1 VLRAVVYFFM
11 KLMYIGLAQ
20 PQSCLDL
27 ECGHPVPNPMPHP
40 YKRVRMRANI
50 APKEFVFV
58 MPTRSSTGSAAVVSQ
73 YIPHHYVFFDE
84 LHRGMLESLM
94 NDEISTRC
102 AQ

>member
-1 VLRAVVYFFM
+1 VLRAVVYLFM

-27 ECGHPVPNPMPHP
+27 DHPVPNPMPHP

-73 YIPHHYVFFDE
+73 NIPYHYVFFDE
-84 LHRGMLESLM
+84 LHRRMLASLM
-94 NDEISTRC
+94 NDKISTRC